1 MKKNAGLDHKV
12 HQFDNLYDGVKKEAE
27 RYGDNVRY
35 YYRDGGEDRV
45 FTYNDMKLHVD
56 YIAAALTKL
65 GLAGKFNCVTG
76 DTHPNYVA
84 AYIATAA
91 TGGVIIP
98 LDKEI
103 ADEQFVNFMHFTDA
117 EVIFYT
123 KSQYKKINGR

>member
-1 MKKNAGLDHKV
+1 MKKSTGLGHLV

-35 YYRDGGEDRV
+35 YYRDAKEDRV

-76 DTHPNYVA
+76 DTHPN
-84 AYIATAA
+84 
-91 TGGVIIP
+91 
-98 LDKEI
+98 
-103 ADEQFVNFMHFTDA
+103 
-117 EVIFYT
+117 
-123 KSQYKKINGR
+123 